1 MEETFMVCELVIFDC
16 DGVLLDSEMIS
27 CAADADAY
35 CSIGY
40 QVTAEEMAF
49 RFAGVPG
56 DAIDTILS
64 AEIDKVL
71 PLDFR
76 STIRSKILLKYRSEL
91 NAMEGV
97 EETLNKLKIK
107 KCVASSSAPSKLALG
122 LVETGI
128 FELLYPHIYSAQLVE
143 KGKPH
148 PDIFLYAAKQM
159 GVSPDKCL
167 VIEDSV
173 AGVTAAR
180 AAGMRSIGFI
190 GGSHCSGDQSER
202 LTDAGASVIVSEF
215 KSILNHIF

>member
-1 MEETFMVCELVIFDC
+1 MLMECELIIFDC

-40 QVTAEEMAF
+40 QITAKEMAF

-56 DAIDTILS
+56 DSIDKILS
-64 AEIDKVL
+64 EEIGKAL

-76 STIRSKILLKYRSEL
+76 RTIQEKILLKYRSEL
-91 NAMEGV
+91 RTIKGV
-97 EETLNKLKIK
+97 EETLKQLKIQ

-122 LVETGI
+122 LIETGI
-128 FELLYPHIYSAQLVE
+128 YELLYPHIFSAKLVE

-148 PDIFLYAAKQM
+148 PDIFLYAANQM
-159 GVSPDKCL
+159 GVTPANCL

-173 AGVTAAR
+173 AGVTAAK
-180 AAGMRSIGFI
+180 AADMKCIGFI
-190 GGSHCSGDQSER
+190 GGSHCSENQSER
-202 LTDAGASVIVSEF
+202 LIDAGASFVISDF
-215 KSILNHIF
+215 KNVLKHLF

>member
-1 MEETFMVCELVIFDC
+1 MECELIIFDC

-27 CAADADAY
+27 CAADANAY

-40 QVTAEEMAF
+40 HTTAEEMAF
-49 RFAGVPG
+49 RFAGVP
-56 DAIDTILS
+56 DDDIDTILS
-64 AEIDKVL
+64 AEMGRVL

-76 STIRSKILLKYRSEL
+76 SKIKSKILLKYRSEL
-91 NAMEGV
+91 EAIEGV
-97 EETLNKLKIK
+97 EETLSQLKIK

-128 FELLYPHIYSAQLVE
+128 FELLYPHIFSAKLVA

-159 GVSPDKCL
+159 GVTPDKCL

-173 AGVTAAR
+173 AGVNAAS

-190 GGSHCSGDQSER
+190 GGSHCSESQSER
-202 LTDAGASVIVSEF
+202 LIEAGASVIVSEF